1 MGRLSQKLGK
11 LPERFRWTLH
21 NLVAHP
27 ISEVLYQIGLQ
38 KLSDEIHDRTIPE
51 HPPGTGRG

>member
-27 ISEVLYQIGLQ
+27 ISEVLYQIGLK

-51 HPPGTGRG
+51 HPPV